1 METFSSFFLFGKAK
15 ASLEPLAATAKQKTG
30 ILFES
35 QFENKLKLMVHI
47 NCLSKYWNNIEWNN
61 KRKRVLCLSQD
72 HDNMILL
79 KILTILEVH
88 F

>member
-30 ILFES
+30 RLFES

-47 NCLSKYWNNIEWNN
+47 KCLSKY
-61 KRKRVLCLSQD
+61 
-72 HDNMILL
+72 
-79 KILTILEVH
+79 
-88 F
+88 